1 MTTATTHFCWV
12 KAVPLETADTT
23 EDIRA
28 QRLREA
34 LRMPGIKAPPPPDDR
49 RRDPHECGVII
60 RGGNTNPP
68 PSGNN
73 LMAIPEE
80 GRPPSGA
87 RWTAVSYAPG
97 ADIPAEAPVQ
107 TLVFQP
113 VAGDRCAAA
122 RWRLDHPDWFA
133 DAAAVSLLAHEI

>member
-1 MTTATTHFCWV
+1 MTTATTHLCWV
-12 KAVPLETADTT
+12 KAVPLDTTDTT

-34 LRMPGIKAPPPPDDR
+34 LRMPGIKAPPAPADSRQP
-49 RRDPHECGVII
+49 PHECGITV

-68 PSGNN
+68 PAGNN
-73 LMAIPEE
+73 VMAMPEV
-80 GRPPSGA
+80 GQPPSGV

-97 ADIPAEAPVQ
+97 ADIPAEAPVL
-107 TLVFQP
+107 TLAFQP

-122 RWRLDHPDWFA
+122 QWRLDNPDWFR
-133 DAAAVSLLAHEI
+133 DAVAVSLLGHQI

>member
-1 MTTATTHFCWV
+1 MTTPTTHLCWV
-12 KAVPLETADTT
+12 KAVLLDVTDTT

-28 QRLREA
+28 QRLQEA
-34 LRMPGIKAPPPPDDR
+34 LRMPGIKAPPPPADR
-49 RRDPHECGVII
+49 RQEPHECGISV

-73 LMAIPEE
+73 LMAIPEV
-80 GRPPSGA
+80 GGASSGV

-97 ADIPAEAPVQ
+97 ADISPEAPVL

-122 RWRLDHPDWFA
+122 QWRLANPDWFR
-133 DAAAVSLLAHEI
+133 DAVAVSLLGHEF